1 MTGSGPRTLLDSAAI
16 PVPRKALSF
25 AVASRPSDRRSFSLP
40 AGNSLFEPAIG
51 SGFAHSRPGRRQKA
65 RASTPYV
72 GDLESN
78 KRHPSDNVLAR
89 LAKVLDLDPRVL
101 FMSANP
107 IAAHL
112 IKSTAALNGTSAW
125 DALRKDKKVQRL
137 HNITPVEMKFLSQV
151 AEMGEVPS
159 LRDFLQVL
167 NVIRHALG
175 Q

>member
-1 MTGSGPRTLLDSAAI
+1 MAKR
-16 PVPRKALSF
+16 
-25 AVASRPSDRRSFSLP
+25 SDRTF
-40 AGNSLFEPAIG
+40 
-51 SGFAHSRPGRRQKA
+51 GRTIRERRHQLGLSQRQVA
-65 RASTPYV
+65 LGIRASTPYV
-72 GDLESN
+72 GHLESN

-137 HNITPVEMKFLSQV
+137 HNITPAEMKFLSQV